1 MIYPDVQI
9 GEFKTFTDWGLK
21 LESMSVSFPEAKTDQ
36 VDIPGANGLLDL
48 SEVNGQNCYKNRT
61 LTLNFSLLD
70 DYTEWHDLSS
80 KIARALHGKVVK
92 CILPDDPNYYYE
104 GRFSLQ
110 STKNSDVLAD
120 FVFSG
125 DVQPFK
131 MERYT
136 AAENWLWDL
145 FSFENGI
152 VRGYS
157 EISVSGSLTLEVIG
171 SDMPIVP
178 EITCSAAMNVEIGGQ
193 VFELVEGVNKNYDI
207 VLGSGRNMMKFTG
220 NGTVSIDFRGGV
232 L

>member
-48 SEVNGQNCYKNRT
+48 SEVNGQICYKNRT

-193 VFELVEGVNKNYDI
+193 VFELVEGVTLTMI
-207 VLGSGRNMMKFTG
+207 SFSEVVET
-220 NGTVSIDFRGGV
+220 
-232 L
+232 

>member
-48 SEVNGQNCYKNRT
+48 SEVNGQICYKNRT

-136 AAENWLWDL
+136 AAGNWLWDL

>member
-1 MIYPDVQI
+1 MIYPDVQMADK
-9 GEFKTFTDWGLK
+9 KTFTDWGLK
-21 LESMSVSFPEAKTDQ
+21 LESMNISFPEAKTDQ

-48 SEVNGQNCYKNRT
+48 SEVNGQICYKNRT

-80 KIARALHGKVVK
+80 KIAKILHGKVIK

-104 GRFSLQ
+104 GR
-110 STKNSDVLAD
+110 
-120 FVFSG
+120 
-125 DVQPFK
+125 
-131 MERYT
+131 YT
-136 AAENWLWDL
+136 AAENWLWDP

-157 EISVSGSLTLEVIG
+157 DISISGSLSVDVTG

-178 EITCSAAMNVEIGGQ
+178 EITCSAAMTVEMDGKT
-193 VFELVEGVNKNYDI
+193 FELTEGVNKNYDI
-207 VLGSGRNMMKFTG
+207 ILGSGKNTMKFTG
-220 NGTVSIDFRGGV
+220 IGTVSIDFRGGV

>member
-1 MIYPDVQI
+1 M
-9 GEFKTFTDWGLK
+9 
-21 LESMSVSFPEAKTDQ
+21 
-36 VDIPGANGLLDL
+36 
-48 SEVNGQNCYKNRT
+48 NGQICYKNRT

>member
-1 MIYPDVQI
+1 M
-9 GEFKTFTDWGLK
+9 TFTYPSHTTKGC
-21 LESMSVSFPEAKTDQ
+21 VP
-36 VDIPGANGLLDL
+36 
-48 SEVNGQNCYKNRT
+48 
-61 LTLNFSLLD
+61 
-70 DYTEWHDLSS
+70 LSS
-80 KIARALHGKVVK
+80 
-92 CILPDDPNYYYE
+92 
-104 GRFSLQ
+104 
-110 STKNSDVLAD
+110 DV
-120 FVFSG
+120 
-125 DVQPFK
+125 
-131 MERYT
+131 
-136 AAENWLWDL
+136 
-145 FSFENGI
+145 I

>member
-48 SEVNGQNCYKNRT
+48 SEVNGQICYKNRT

-207 VLGSGRNMMKFTG
+207 VLGSGRNMMKYT
-220 NGTVSIDFRGGV
+220 
-232 L
+232 

>member
-1 MIYPDVQI
+1 MIYPAVQI

-48 SEVNGQNCYKNRT
+48 SEVNGQICYKNRT

>member
-48 SEVNGQNCYKNRT
+48 SEVNGQICYKNRT

-193 VFELVEGVNKNYDI
+193 VFELVEGVNKNYEI

>member
-48 SEVNGQNCYKNRT
+48 SEVNGQICYKNRT
-61 LTLNFSLLD
+61 MTLNFSLLD

>member
-48 SEVNGQNCYKNRT
+48 SEVNGQICYKNRT

-136 AAENWLWDL
+136 AAENWLWAL

-207 VLGSGRNMMKFTG
+207 VRGSGRNMMKFTG